1 MSLASALTAIAG
13 FLEGLAGQTS
23 DIDAIFEIEAQVV
36 DDVLNETTRSVGA
49 ERASKPRSP
58 SRSGSPPRKPAD
70 TKSLPLSPLLESPP
84 PPLHVRNTS
93 SPGQMTEFPSPGST
107 DEASPPRG
115 QRLSDARSE
124 DSHGVLEL
132 FRQDSQQSSQYRL
145 PTILQTP
152 PRLHL
157 PPRHVRTRRDSHAV
171 QLHRMTTSGGQ
182 AAPQPGANSDPLALN
197 SPTTAPV
204 NGIGISPLG
213 QLYGTVVVEEDG
225 QETSLGPGTLTRG
238 LPLSQ
243 AKRLRTMSAG
253 ANTSNRELPTFRGR
267 RGSSNP
273 SARPGMP
280 DVPTEEQPE
289 TIQEA
294 EDDAEKRKAEGSNKR
309 DEEVMRLLEQVQG
322 RQVRI
327 ESQMKELL
335 EVLQRQR

>member
-1 MSLASALTAIAG
+1 MSLASALTAVAG
-13 FLEGLAGQTS
+13 FLEGLAGQGS

-49 ERASKPRSP
+49 GRASKPQSP

-70 TKSLPLSPLLESPP
+70 KKSFPLSPLMESPP
-84 PPLHVRNTS
+84 PPSHVRNTS

-107 DEASPPRG
+107 NESSPLRG
-115 QRLSDARSE
+115 QRLSDAHSE
-124 DSHGVLEL
+124 DSRGVLEL
-132 FRQDSQQSSQYRL
+132 FRQDSQQSSQHML

-152 PRLHL
+152 PRLQL
-157 PPRHVRTRRDSHAV
+157 PPRHVRTRRDSHVV

-182 AAPQPGANSDPLALN
+182 AGLQPSANSDPFALN

-204 NGIGISPLG
+204 TFGPSPLG
-213 QLYGTVVVEEDG
+213 QLYGTVVVDDG
-225 QETSLGPGTLTRG
+225 QESSLGAGSLTRG
-238 LPLSQ
+238 LSLSQ
-243 AKRLRTMSAG
+243 ANRLRTMSAG
-253 ANTSNRELPTFRGR
+253 ANASNRELPAFRGR

-280 DVPTEEQPE
+280 DAPTEELPE

-294 EDDAEKRKAEGSNKR
+294 EDDAEKRKAQGY
-309 DEEVMRLLEQVQG
+309 DEEVMRLLEQVEG

>member
-1 MSLASALTAIAG
+1 MISPCFASALTAVAG
-13 FLEGLAGQTS
+13 FLEGLAGQGS
-23 DIDAIFEIEAQVV
+23 DIDAIFEIEAQIV

-49 ERASKPRSP
+49 GRASKPQSP

-107 DEASPPRG
+107 GESSPLRG

-132 FRQDSQQSSQYRL
+132 FRQDSEQSSQHRL

-182 AAPQPGANSDPLALN
+182 AGPQPSANSDPLALI

-204 NGIGISPLG
+204 TGIGISPLG

-225 QETSLGPGTLTRG
+225 QESSLGLGALTRG
-238 LPLSQ
+238 LSVSQ

-253 ANTSNRELPTFRGR
+253 ANTSNRELPAFRGR

-273 SARPGMP
+273 GMP
-280 DVPTEEQPE
+280 DVPTEELPE

-294 EDDAEKRKAEGSNKR
+294 EDDAENRKAEASNKR
-309 DEEVMRLLEQVQG
+309 DEEVMRLLEQVQS